1 MKVGTLPFKEETNLS
16 PDLSGARDGAREDM
30 AREYPKRKGWRA
42 PRRCNR
48 NEPSV
53 QESSQHGYS
62 RVEKRT
68 GGQEPVRDESEIPPG
83 QARSLIPRSFWKIF
97 NGGKDKELNLTGM

>member
-30 AREYPKRKGWRA
+30 EREYPKQKGWRA
-42 PRRCNR
+42 PRHCNR

-53 QESSQHGYS
+53 QESSQHCYG
-62 RVEKRT
+62 RVGKRT

-83 QARSLIPRSFWKIF
+83 Q
-97 NGGKDKELNLTGM
+97 GKESYSKKFLEDL